1 MKILK
6 YSAISLLVIGA
17 LFAAAYFIK
26 TNDKSVIVYDTQKTL
41 ITSIEKKTVVTGK
54 VIPEDEVE
62 IKPQIQGIIDAIFV
76 EEGDLVK
83 TGDLLAKIKVVPNE
97 QNLNSA
103 EGRLANS
110 RIVLKNADIE
120 YNRNKD
126 LYEKGIISKQDFDN
140 VQLRYNQSKLDV
152 SNAISDLQ
160 IIRSGSKGGAA
171 SANTN
176 IRATVPGTVL
186 EIPVEEGFQVIASNS
201 FNAGTT
207 IATIADLNK
216 MIFEGKVD
224 EAEVGK
230 LKVGMPLEV
239 SLGAIE
245 DQALQAKLKFIA
257 PKGNEE
263 QGAVQFKIE
272 ADLYLNDSIFVRAG
286 YSANAS
292 LVLERKDSV
301 MAISESLL
309 QFDRK
314 TEEPYVEIE
323 IEDQKFERRD
333 VKIGISDGVNVEIIS
348 GVSKDDKIK
357 VWNKTEPIKKGEDD
371 DSSVEMFIVTF
382 LSSSIST
389 KALSPSLILPERT
402 SSAKLS
408 SSKRMTALLKG
419 RAP

>member
-6 YSAISLLVIGA
+6 YIGITLLISGA

-26 TNDKSVIVYDTQKTL
+26 TNDKSAIVYETKT
-41 ITSIEKKTVVTGK
+41 IINTSIEKKTVITGK

-62 IKPQIQGIIDAIFV
+62 IKPQIQGIIDALFV
-76 EEGDLVK
+76 EEGDKVK

-97 QNLNSA
+97 QNLNAA
-103 EGRLANS
+103 EGRVANS
-110 RIVLKNADIE
+110 KIVLKNAQIE
-120 YNRNKD
+120 FRRNKNLFD
-126 LYEKGIISKQDFDN
+126 KGIISKQDFDN

-152 SNAISDLQ
+152 SNAVSDLQ
-160 IIRSGSKGGAA
+160 IIRLGSKGGAA

-230 LKVGMPLEV
+230 LIVGMPLEV
-239 SLGAIE
+239 NLGAIE
-245 DQALQAKLKFIA
+245 DQSLEAKLKFIA

-272 ADLYLNDSIFVRAG
+272 ADLFLNDSIFVRAG

-292 LVLERKDSV
+292 LIIERKDNV
-301 MAISESLL
+301 MALEELLL
-309 QFDRK
+309 QFDRE
-314 TEEPYVEIE
+314 TEKPYVEIQ
-323 IEDQKFERRD
+323 IGDQKFERRD
-333 VKIGISDGVNVEIIS
+333 IEIGLSDGVNVEVLS
-348 GVSKDDKIK
+348 GLTEDDQIK
-357 VWNKTEPIKKGEDD
+357 VWNKTEPFKKGDEED
-371 DSSVEMFIVTF
+371 EGGF
-382 LSSSIST
+382 L
-389 KALSPSLILPERT
+389 
-402 SSAKLS
+402 AK
-408 SSKRMTALLKG
+408 
-419 RAP
+419 

>member
-6 YSAISLLVIGA
+6 YIGITLLISGA

-26 TNDKSVIVYDTQKTL
+26 TNDKSAIIYETKT
-41 ITSIEKKTVVTGK
+41 IINTSIEKKTVITGK

-62 IKPQIQGIIDAIFV
+62 IKPQIQGIIDALFV
-76 EEGDLVK
+76 EEGDKVK

-97 QNLNSA
+97 QNLNAA
-103 EGRLANS
+103 EGRVANS
-110 RIVLKNADIE
+110 KIVLKNAQIE
-120 YNRNKD
+120 FKRNKNLFD
-126 LYEKGIISKQDFDN
+126 KGIISKQDFDN

-152 SNAISDLQ
+152 SNAVSDLQ
-160 IIRSGSKGGAA
+160 IIRLGSKGGAA

-230 LKVGMPLEV
+230 LIVGMRLEV
-239 SLGAIE
+239 NLGAIE
-245 DQALQAKLKFIA
+245 DQSLEAKLKFIA

-272 ADLYLNDSIFVRAG
+272 ADLFLNDSIFVRAG

-292 LVLERKDSV
+292 LIIERKDNV
-301 MAISESLL
+301 MAVEESLL
-309 QFDRK
+309 QFDRE
-314 TEEPYVEIE
+314 TEKPYVEIQ
-323 IEDQKFERRD
+323 IGDQKFERRD
-333 VKIGISDGVNVEIIS
+333 IEIGLSDGVNVEVIS
-348 GVSKDDKIK
+348 GLTEEDQIK
-357 VWNKTEPIKKGEDD
+357 VWNKTEPIKNG
-371 DSSVEMFIVTF
+371 
-382 LSSSIST
+382 ISDEEEL
-389 KALSPSLILPERT
+389 AD
-402 SSAKLS
+402 
-408 SSKRMTALLKG
+408 
-419 RAP
+419 

>member
-6 YSAISLLVIGA
+6 YIGIALLIGGV

-26 TNDKSVIVYDTQKTL
+26 TNSKSAIEYETQTAI
-41 ITSIEKKTVVTGK
+41 ITSIENKTVVTGK

-62 IKPQIQGIIDAIFV
+62 IKPQIQGIIETLFV
-76 EEGDLVK
+76 EEGDQVN

-97 QNLNSA
+97 QSLNTA

-110 RIVLKNADIE
+110 KIVLKNAEIDFK
-120 YNRNKD
+120 RNKD
-126 LYEKGIISKQDFDN
+126 LFDKGIISKQDFDN
-140 VQLRYNQSKLDV
+140 IQLRYNQSKQDV

-160 IIRSGSKGGAA
+160 IIRLGSKGGAA

-230 LKVGMPLEV
+230 LIVGMPLEV
-239 SLGAIE
+239 NLGAIE
-245 DQALQAKLKFIA
+245 DQSLEAKLKFIA

-263 QGAVQFKIE
+263 QGAVQFIIE
-272 ADLYLNDSIFVRAG
+272 ADLFINDSIFVRAG

-292 LVLERKDSV
+292 LILERKENV

-309 QFDRK
+309 QFDRE
-314 TEEPYVEIE
+314 TEIPYVEVQVA
-323 IEDQKFERRD
+323 DQKFERRD
-333 VKIGISDGVNVEIIS
+333 IEIGLSDGVNVEVLS
-348 GVSKDDKIK
+348 GLFQEDLIK
-357 VWNKTEPIKKGEDD
+357 VWNKTEPIKKGDD
-371 DSSVEMFIVTF
+371 DEDGNRRRRN
-382 LSSSIST
+382 
-389 KALSPSLILPERT
+389 K
-402 SSAKLS
+402 
-408 SSKRMTALLKG
+408 
-419 RAP
+419 

>member
-6 YSAISLLVIGA
+6 YIGITLLISGA

-26 TNDKSVIVYDTQKTL
+26 TNDKSAIVYETKT
-41 ITSIEKKTVVTGK
+41 IITTSIEKKTVITGK

-62 IKPQIQGIIDAIFV
+62 IKPQIQGIIDALFV
-76 EEGDLVK
+76 EEGDKVK

-110 RIVLKNADIE
+110 RIVLKNAEIDFK
-120 YNRNKD
+120 RNND
-126 LYEKGIISKQDFDN
+126 LFDKGIISKQDFDN
-140 VQLRYNQSKLDV
+140 IQLRYNQSKQDV

-230 LKVGMPLEV
+230 LLVGMPLEV
-239 SLGAIE
+239 NLGAIE
-245 DQALQAKLKFIA
+245 NQSLEAKLKFIA

-272 ADLYLNDSIFVRAG
+272 ADLFLNDSIFVRAG

-292 LVLERKDSV
+292 LILERKENV
-301 MAISESLL
+301 TAVEESLL
-309 QFDRK
+309 QFDRE
-314 TEEPYVEIE
+314 TEKPYVEVQIA
-323 IEDQKFERRD
+323 DQKFERRD
-333 VKIGISDGVNVEIIS
+333 IEIGLSDGVNVEVVS
-348 GVSKDDKIK
+348 GLTEKDQIK
-357 VWNKTEPIKKGEDD
+357 VWNKTEPVKKGI
-371 DSSVEMFIVTF
+371 SVEKE
-382 LSSSIST
+382 L
-389 KALSPSLILPERT
+389 AD
-402 SSAKLS
+402 
-408 SSKRMTALLKG
+408 
-419 RAP
+419 

>member
-6 YSAISLLVIGA
+6 YIGLTLLIFGA

-26 TNDKSVIVYDTQKTL
+26 TNSKSAIIYETQTTL
-41 ITSIEKKTVVTGK
+41 TTSIEKKTVVTGK

-62 IKPQIQGIIDAIFV
+62 IKPQIQGIIEALFV
-76 EEGDLVK
+76 KEGDKVD

-103 EGRLANS
+103 QGRLANS
-110 RIVLKNADIE
+110 KIVLKNAEIE
-120 YNRNKD
+120 FNRNKD
-126 LYEKGIISKQDFDN
+126 LYDKGIISKQEYDN
-140 VQLRYNQSKLDV
+140 VQLRYNQAKLDV
-152 SNAISDLQ
+152 SNATSDLQ
-160 IIRSGSKGGAA
+160 IIRSGSRGGAA

-207 IATIADLNK
+207 IANIADLNK

-239 SLGAIE
+239 NLGAIE
-245 DQALQAKLKFIA
+245 DRSLEAELKFIA

-263 QGAVQFKIE
+263 QGAVQFIIE
-272 ADLYLNDSIFVRAG
+272 ADLFLNDSIFVRAG

-301 MAISESLL
+301 MAIPESLL

-314 TEEPYVEIE
+314 TEKPYVEVSIGE
-323 IEDQKFERRD
+323 QEFERRD
-333 VKIGISDGVNVEIIS
+333 IEIGISDGVNVEILS
-348 GVSKDDKIK
+348 GLTEEDQIK
-357 VWNKTEPIKKGEDD
+357 VWNKTEPIKKGEEEE
-371 DSSVEMFIVTF
+371 SSNDYD
-382 LSSSIST
+382 
-389 KALSPSLILPERT
+389 
-402 SSAKLS
+402 
-408 SSKRMTALLKG
+408 
-419 RAP
+419 

>member
-6 YSAISLLVIGA
+6 YIGISVLIAGS
-17 LFAAAYFIK
+17 LFAAAFFVK
-26 TNDKSVIVYDTQKTL
+26 TNNKSAITFETEKMFK
-41 ITSIEKKTVVTGK
+41 TSIEKKTVVTGK

-62 IKPQIQGIIDAIFV
+62 ITPQIQGIIDGIYV
-76 EEGDLVK
+76 EEGDQVNN
-83 TGDLLAKIKVVPNE
+83 GDLLAKIKVVPNE

-110 RIVLKNADIE
+110 RIILKNAKIE
-120 YNRNKD
+120 YERNKS
-126 LYEKGIISKQDFDN
+126 LFKNGIISKQQFDN
-140 VQLRYNQSKLDV
+140 VELNYNQAKLDV
-152 SNAISDLQ
+152 SNSKSDLQ
-160 IIRSGSKGGAA
+160 IIRLGSKGGSA

-176 IRATVPGTVL
+176 IRATVAGTVL
-186 EIPVEEGFQVIASNS
+186 EIPVEKGDQVIASNS

-207 IATIADLNK
+207 VATIADLNK

-230 LKVGMPLEV
+230 LVIGMPLEV
-239 SLGAIE
+239 NLGAVE
-245 DQALQAKLKFIA
+245 DKSLKAKLKFIA

-272 ADLYLNDSIFVRAG
+272 ADLFLNDSIFVRAG

-309 QFDRK
+309 QFDTK

-323 IEDQKFERRD
+323 VGDQKFERKD
-333 VKIGISDGVNVEIIS
+333 IKIGISDGVNVEIIS
-348 GVSKDDKIK
+348 GISEDDKIK
-357 VWNKTEPIKKGEDD
+357 VWNKTEPLKKDGNQN
-371 DSSVEMFIVTF
+371 SF
-382 LSSSIST
+382 
-389 KALSPSLILPERT
+389 K
-402 SSAKLS
+402 
-408 SSKRMTALLKG
+408 
-419 RAP
+419 

>member
-6 YSAISLLVIGA
+6 YIGIALLVFGA
-17 LFAAAYFIK
+17 LFAAAFFIK
-26 TNDKSVIVYDTQKTL
+26 TNNKSAIVYDTQTV
-41 ITSIEKKTVVTGK
+41 ITTSIERKTVVTGK

-62 IKPQIQGIIDAIFV
+62 IKPQIQGIIEALFV
-76 EEGDLVK
+76 EEGDLVN

-110 RIVLKNADIE
+110 RIVLKNAEIE
-120 YNRNKD
+120 LNRNKD
-126 LYEKGIISKQDFDN
+126 LYEKGIISKQNFDN
-140 VQLRYNQSKLDV
+140 VQLRFNQSKQDV
-152 SNAISDLQ
+152 SNAVSDLQ

-230 LKVGMPLEV
+230 LRVGMPLEV
-239 SLGAIE
+239 NLGAIE
-245 DQALQAKLKFIA
+245 DQALEAQLKFIA

-263 QGAVQFKIE
+263 QGAVQFIIE
-272 ADLYLNDSIFVRAG
+272 ADLFLNDSIFVRAG

-292 LVLERKDSV
+292 LVLERKDSI
-301 MAISESLL
+301 MAIPEALL
-309 QFDRK
+309 QFDRE
-314 TEEPYVEIE
+314 TEEPYVELQT
-323 IEDQKFERRD
+323 EDQKFERRD
-333 VKIGISDGVNVEIIS
+333 VEIGISDGVNVEIIS
-348 GVSKDDKIK
+348 GLTKEDQIK
-357 VWNKTEPIKKGEDD
+357 VWNKTEPIKKGE
-371 DSSVEMFIVTF
+371 E
-382 LSSSIST
+382 
-389 KALSPSLILPERT
+389 EE
-402 SSAKLS
+402 SA
-408 SSKRMTALLKG
+408 TENQ
-419 RAP
+419 

>member
-6 YSAISLLVIGA
+6 YIGIALLVFGA
-17 LFAAAYFIK
+17 LFAAAFFIK
-26 TNDKSVIVYDTQKTL
+26 TNNKSAIVYDTQTA
-41 ITSIEKKTVVTGK
+41 ITTSIERKTVVTGK

-62 IKPQIQGIIDAIFV
+62 IKPQIQGIIEALFV
-76 EEGDLVK
+76 EEGALVN

-110 RIVLKNADIE
+110 RIVLKNAEIE
-120 YNRNKD
+120 LNRNKD
-126 LYEKGIISKQDFDN
+126 LYEKGIISKQNFDN
-140 VQLRYNQSKLDV
+140 VQLRFNQSKQDV
-152 SNAISDLQ
+152 SNAVSDLQ

-230 LKVGMPLEV
+230 LRVGMPLEV
-239 SLGAIE
+239 NLGAIE
-245 DQALQAKLKFIA
+245 DQALDAQLKFIA

-263 QGAVQFKIE
+263 QGAVQFIIE
-272 ADLYLNDSIFVRAG
+272 ADLFLNDSIFVRAG

-292 LVLERKDSV
+292 LVLERKDSI
-301 MAISESLL
+301 MAIPEALL
-309 QFDRK
+309 QFDRE
-314 TEEPYVEIE
+314 TEEPYVEVQTE
-323 IEDQKFERRD
+323 EQKFERKD
-333 VKIGISDGVNVEIIS
+333 VEIGISDGVNVEIIS
-348 GVSKDDKIK
+348 GLTKEDQIK
-357 VWNKTEPIKKGEDD
+357 VWNKTEPIKKGE
-371 DSSVEMFIVTF
+371 E
-382 LSSSIST
+382 
-389 KALSPSLILPERT
+389 EE
-402 SSAKLS
+402 SA
-408 SSKRMTALLKG
+408 TENQ
-419 RAP
+419 

>member
-6 YSAISLLVIGA
+6 YIGIALLVFGA
-17 LFAAAYFIK
+17 LFAAAFFIK
-26 TNDKSVIVYDTQKTL
+26 TNNKSAIVYDTQTV
-41 ITSIEKKTVVTGK
+41 ITTSIERKTVVTGK

-62 IKPQIQGIIDAIFV
+62 IKPQIQGIIEALFV
-76 EEGDLVK
+76 EEGDLVN

-110 RIVLKNADIE
+110 RIVLKNAEIE
-120 YNRNKD
+120 LNRNKD
-126 LYEKGIISKQDFDN
+126 LYEKGIISKQNFDN
-140 VQLRYNQSKLDV
+140 VQLRFNQSKQDV
-152 SNAISDLQ
+152 SNAVSDLQ

-230 LKVGMPLEV
+230 LRVGMPLEV
-239 SLGAIE
+239 NLGAIE
-245 DQALQAKLKFIA
+245 DQALEAQLKFIA

-263 QGAVQFKIE
+263 QGAVQFIIE
-272 ADLYLNDSIFVRAG
+272 ADLFLNDSIFVRAG

-292 LVLERKDSV
+292 LVLERKDSI
-301 MAISESLL
+301 MAIPEALL
-309 QFDRK
+309 QFDRE
-314 TEEPYVEIE
+314 TEEPYVEVQT
-323 IEDQKFERRD
+323 EDQKFDRRD
-333 VKIGISDGVNVEIIS
+333 VEIGISDGVNVEIIS
-348 GVSKDDKIK
+348 GLTKEDQIK
-357 VWNKTEPIKKGEDD
+357 VWNKTEPIKKGE
-371 DSSVEMFIVTF
+371 E
-382 LSSSIST
+382 
-389 KALSPSLILPERT
+389 E
-402 SSAKLS
+402 SA
-408 SSKRMTALLKG
+408 TENQ
-419 RAP
+419 

>member
-6 YSAISLLVIGA
+6 YIGITVLIA
-17 LFAAAYFIK
+17 GSLFAAAFFVK
-26 TNDKSVIVYDTQKTL
+26 TNNKSAITFETEKMFK
-41 ITSIEKKTVVTGK
+41 TSIEKKTVVTGK

-62 IKPQIQGIIDAIFV
+62 ITPQIQGIIDGIYV
-76 EEGDLVK
+76 EEGDQVNN
-83 TGDLLAKIKVVPNE
+83 GDLLAKIKVVPNE

-110 RIVLKNADIE
+110 RIILKNAKIE
-120 YNRNKD
+120 YERNKS
-126 LYEKGIISKQDFDN
+126 LFKNGIISKQQFDN
-140 VQLRYNQSKLDV
+140 VELNYNQAKLDV
-152 SNAISDLQ
+152 SNSKSDLQ
-160 IIRSGSKGGAA
+160 IIRLGSKGGSA

-176 IRATVPGTVL
+176 IRATVAGTVL
-186 EIPVEEGFQVIASNS
+186 EIPVEKGDQVIASNS

-207 IATIADLNK
+207 VATIADLNK

-230 LKVGMPLEV
+230 LVIGMPLEV
-239 SLGAIE
+239 NLGAVE
-245 DQALQAKLKFIA
+245 DKSLKAKLKFIA

-272 ADLYLNDSIFVRAG
+272 ADLFLNDSIFVRAG

-309 QFDRK
+309 QFDSK

-323 IEDQKFERRD
+323 VGDQKFERKD
-333 VKIGISDGVNVEIIS
+333 IEIGISDGVNVEIITGIS
-348 GVSKDDKIK
+348 EDDKIK
-357 VWNKTEPIKKGEDD
+357 VWNKTEPLKKDGNQN
-371 DSSVEMFIVTF
+371 SF
-382 LSSSIST
+382 
-389 KALSPSLILPERT
+389 K
-402 SSAKLS
+402 
-408 SSKRMTALLKG
+408 
-419 RAP
+419 

>member
-6 YSAISLLVIGA
+6 YIGVTLLIFGA

-26 TNDKSVIVYDTQKTL
+26 TNSKSAIIYETQTTL
-41 ITSIEKKTVVTGK
+41 TTSIEKKTVVTGK

-62 IKPQIQGIIDAIFV
+62 IKHQIQGIIEALFV
-76 EEGDLVK
+76 KEGDQVD

-103 EGRLANS
+103 QGRLANS
-110 RIVLKNADIE
+110 KIVLKNAEIE
-120 YNRNKD
+120 FNRNKD
-126 LYEKGIISKQDFDN
+126 LYDKGIISKQEYDN
-140 VQLRYNQSKLDV
+140 LQLRYNQAKLDV
-152 SNAISDLQ
+152 SNATSDLQ
-160 IIRSGSKGGAA
+160 IIRSGSRGGAA

-207 IATIADLNK
+207 IANIADLNK

-239 SLGAIE
+239 NLGAIE
-245 DQALQAKLKFIA
+245 DQSLEAKLKFIA

-263 QGAVQFKIE
+263 LGAVQFIIE
-272 ADLYLNDSIFVRAG
+272 ADLFLNDSIFVRAG

-301 MAISESLL
+301 MAIPESLL

-314 TEEPYVEIE
+314 TEKPYVEVSIGE
-323 IEDQKFERRD
+323 QEFERRD
-333 VKIGISDGVNVEIIS
+333 IEIGISDGVNVEILS
-348 GVSKDDKIK
+348 GLTEEDQIK
-357 VWNKTEPIKKGEDD
+357 VWNKTEPIKKGEEEESSNDD
-371 DSSVEMFIVTF
+371 D
-382 LSSSIST
+382 
-389 KALSPSLILPERT
+389 
-402 SSAKLS
+402 
-408 SSKRMTALLKG
+408 
-419 RAP
+419 

>member
-6 YSAISLLVIGA
+6 YIGISVLIAGS
-17 LFAAAYFIK
+17 LFAAAFFVK
-26 TNDKSVIVYDTQKTL
+26 TNNKSAITFETEKMFK
-41 ITSIEKKTVVTGK
+41 TSIEKKTVVTGK

-62 IKPQIQGIIDAIFV
+62 ITPQIQGIIDGIYV
-76 EEGDLVK
+76 EEGDQVNN
-83 TGDLLAKIKVVPNE
+83 GDLLAKIKVVPNE

-110 RIVLKNADIE
+110 RIILKNAKIE
-120 YNRNKD
+120 YERNKS
-126 LYEKGIISKQDFDN
+126 LFKNGIISKQQFDN
-140 VQLRYNQSKLDV
+140 VELNYNQAKLDV
-152 SNAISDLQ
+152 SNSKSDLQ
-160 IIRSGSKGGAA
+160 IIRLGSKGGSA

-176 IRATVPGTVL
+176 IRATVAGTVL
-186 EIPVEEGFQVIASNS
+186 EIPVEKGDQVIASNS

-207 IATIADLNK
+207 VATIADLNK

-230 LKVGMPLEV
+230 LVIGMPLEV
-239 SLGAIE
+239 NLGAVE
-245 DQALQAKLKFIA
+245 DKSLKAKLKFIA

-272 ADLYLNDSIFVRAG
+272 ADLFLNDSIFVRAG

-309 QFDRK
+309 QFDSK

-323 IEDQKFERRD
+323 VGDQKFERKD
-333 VKIGISDGVNVEIIS
+333 IEIGISDGVNVEIIS
-348 GVSKDDKIK
+348 GISEDNKIK
-357 VWNKTEPIKKGEDD
+357 VWNKTEPLKK
-371 DSSVEMFIVTF
+371 DSNQNNF
-382 LSSSIST
+382 
-389 KALSPSLILPERT
+389 K
-402 SSAKLS
+402 
-408 SSKRMTALLKG
+408 
-419 RAP
+419 

>member
-292 LVLERKDSV
+292 LVLERKDSI

-348 GVSKDDKIK
+348 GVSENAKIK
-357 VWNKTEPIKKGEDD
+357 VWNKTEPIKKGDED
-371 DSSVEMFIVTF
+371 DSSVEM
-382 LSSSIST
+382 
-389 KALSPSLILPERT
+389 AEN
-402 SSAKLS
+402 
-408 SSKRMTALLKG
+408 
-419 RAP
+419 

>member
-6 YSAISLLVIGA
+6 YIGVTLLIFGA

-26 TNDKSVIVYDTQKTL
+26 TNSKSAIIYETQTTL
-41 ITSIEKKTVVTGK
+41 TTSIEKKTVVTGK

-62 IKPQIQGIIDAIFV
+62 IKPQIQGIIEALFV
-76 EEGDLVK
+76 KEGDQVD

-103 EGRLANS
+103 QGRLANS
-110 RIVLKNADIE
+110 KIVLKNAEIE
-120 YNRNKD
+120 FNRNKD
-126 LYEKGIISKQDFDN
+126 LYDKGIISKQEYDN
-140 VQLRYNQSKLDV
+140 LQLRYNQAKLDV
-152 SNAISDLQ
+152 SNATSDLQ
-160 IIRSGSKGGAA
+160 IIRSGSRGGAA

-207 IATIADLNK
+207 IANIADLNK

-239 SLGAIE
+239 NLGAIE
-245 DQALQAKLKFIA
+245 DQSLEAKLKFIA

-263 QGAVQFKIE
+263 LGAVQFIIE
-272 ADLYLNDSIFVRAG
+272 ADLFLNDSIFVRAG

-301 MAISESLL
+301 MAIPESLL

-314 TEEPYVEIE
+314 TEKPYVEVSIGE
-323 IEDQKFERRD
+323 QEFERRD
-333 VKIGISDGVNVEIIS
+333 IEIGISDGVNVEIIS
-348 GVSKDDKIK
+348 GLTEEDQIK
-357 VWNKTEPIKKGEDD
+357 VWNKTEPIKKGEEEESSNDD
-371 DSSVEMFIVTF
+371 D
-382 LSSSIST
+382 
-389 KALSPSLILPERT
+389 
-402 SSAKLS
+402 
-408 SSKRMTALLKG
+408 
-419 RAP
+419 

>member
-6 YSAISLLVIGA
+6 YIGITLLISGA

-26 TNDKSVIVYDTQKTL
+26 TNDKSAIVYETKT
-41 ITSIEKKTVVTGK
+41 IITTSIEKKTVITGK

-62 IKPQIQGIIDAIFV
+62 IKPQIQGIIDALFV
-76 EEGDLVK
+76 EEGDKVK

-97 QNLNSA
+97 QSLNSA

-110 RIVLKNADIE
+110 RIVLKNTEIE
-120 YNRNKD
+120 FKRNKD
-126 LYEKGIISKQDFDN
+126 LFDKGIISKQDFDN
-140 VQLRYNQSKLDV
+140 IQLRYNQSKLEV

-160 IIRSGSKGGAA
+160 IIRLGSKGGAA

-230 LKVGMPLEV
+230 LIVGMPLEV
-239 SLGAIE
+239 NLGAIE
-245 DQALQAKLKFIA
+245 DQSLEAKLKFIA

-272 ADLYLNDSIFVRAG
+272 ADLFLNDSIFVRAG

-292 LVLERKDSV
+292 LILERKDNV
-301 MAISESLL
+301 MAVEESLL

-314 TEEPYVEIE
+314 TEKPYVEIQVA
-323 IEDQKFERRD
+323 DQKFERRD
-333 VKIGISDGVNVEIIS
+333 IEIGLSDGVNVEVLF
-348 GVSKDDKIK
+348 GLTEDDKIK
-357 VWNKTEPIKKGEDD
+357 VWNKTEPIKKGDEEDEDKGGIFD
-371 DSSVEMFIVTF
+371 D
-382 LSSSIST
+382 
-389 KALSPSLILPERT
+389 
-402 SSAKLS
+402 
-408 SSKRMTALLKG
+408 
-419 RAP
+419 